1 VSQDTIMNSLANNI
15 IKIAND
21 ATTTNKTINLSST
34 EDITGIVNQVTIDN
48 KNVTV
53 SNDIINNSTTFIQ
66 AVNTDISNI
75 DVTGSFEDV
84 FVKATQITVA
94 TETIATAQATNFNT
108 STPVSAPTEAEIT
121 SVAIESVF
129 EPPDDSIRFQL
140 YKNDTVDSS
149 TVKSYITVSNTS
161 QPIDIS
167 GKSITYYDISYSTS
181 QYKATYFTLKQYS
194 EVSGNILIVPT
205 DISKNTFIG
214 VSPEDNHSLYVSEL
228 DTNSIDVFKLGDG
241 TETNGI
247 YDASYTG
254 MYWYKSGDP
263 NSANLPVQLV
273 NGFEFFANAYNSGN
287 NRPNLYFTKI
297 TIEETDTSTSALD
310 TLYTLSNA
318 IVDNTTLVSM
328 VTLWITDRSNSD
340 TQYGTI
346 DTWNTINI
354 TDMSELFK
362 NYTGN
367 DIAVSTWDTSNVAT
381 MSQMF
386 NGCTNFNG
394 DITSW
399 NTSSVTNM
407 YRMFAGCS
415 KFVRWI
421 SNWDTSIVTDMSQM
435 FAGCL
440 LFNAPIGKTWNT
452 SSVTNMS
459 GMFQSCDKFNF
470 QGESSNIWNTSNV
483 TNMSFMFD
491 GCDKFNGPIVNWNTS
506 QVTTME
512 KMFQN
517 CPLFNRPIR
526 TNGNSWDTSNVTNM
540 ADMFYGCTNFNQDI
554 SNWNTPLVT
563 TMDSM
568 FESCTVFDQDVRLW
582 TVSISTGGQANANL
596 NEMFYSA
603 TKFVGKFN
611 SSNSALLFN
620 TNGTP
625 TIEFFDVSNTPIS
638 DISVN
643 IGWNLLHITADG
655 ELSGSTIEAVYE
667 YDASTNQYLVI
678 VDPVISANT
687 PTTVTTNT
695 SYLVKTNASST
706 ITFTT
711 ILYQDANLVQFNFDD
726 NDNITVT
733 TGWNLIGWN
742 STSSVDLGT
751 IDDSSNLIVANTL
764 HEYNVN
770 GQSKFGLK
778 IGTNSVKAN
787 RGYWVKCSNNGTLAI
802 SKNA

>member
-1 VSQDTIMNSLANNI
+1 
-15 IKIAND
+15 
-21 ATTTNKTINLSST
+21 
-34 EDITGIVNQVTIDN
+34 
-48 KNVTV
+48 
-53 SNDIINNSTTFIQ
+53 
-66 AVNTDISNI
+66 
-75 DVTGSFEDV
+75 
-84 FVKATQITVA
+84 
-94 TETIATAQATNFNT
+94 
-108 STPVSAPTEAEIT
+108 
-121 SVAIESVF
+121 
-129 EPPDDSIRFQL
+129 
-140 YKNDTVDSS
+140 
-149 TVKSYITVSNTS
+149 
-161 QPIDIS
+161 
-167 GKSITYYDISYSTS
+167 
-181 QYKATYFTLKQYS
+181 
-194 EVSGNILIVPT
+194 
-205 DISKNTFIG
+205 
-214 VSPEDNHSLYVSEL
+214 
-228 DTNSIDVFKLGDG
+228 
-241 TETNGI
+241 
-247 YDASYTG
+247 
-254 MYWYKSGDP
+254 
-263 NSANLPVQLV
+263 
-273 NGFEFFANAYNSGN
+273 
-287 NRPNLYFTKI
+287 
-297 TIEETDTSTSALD
+297 
-310 TLYTLSNA
+310 
-318 IVDNTTLVSM
+318 
-328 VTLWITDRSNSD
+328 
-340 TQYGTI
+340 
-346 DTWNTINI
+346 
-354 TDMSELFK
+354 MSELFK
-362 NYTGN
+362 DYTGN
-367 DIAVSTWDTSNVAT
+367 DITIGTWNTESVEN
-381 MSQMF
+381 MSGMF
-386 NGCTNFNG
+386 DGCTGFNG
-394 DITSW
+394 DITKW

-407 YRMFAGCS
+407 SHMFAGCS

-540 ADMFYGCTNFNQDI
+540 ADMFYRCTNFNQDI
-554 SNWNTPLVT
+554 SNWNTSGVT

-582 TVSISTGGQANANL
+582 AVSTSNGEAGQTDASL

-603 TKFVGKFN
+603 TAFVEKFN
-611 SSNSALLFN
+611 STNSSLLFD
-620 TNGTP
+620 TYGTP

-687 PTTVTTNT
+687 PTSVTTNR
-695 SYLVKTNASST
+695 SYMVKTNASST

-711 ILYQDANLVQFNFDD
+711 ILYQDVNLVQFNFED

-742 STSSVDLGT
+742 STSSAHLGT
-751 IDDSSNLIVANTL
+751 IVDSSNRIVANTL
-764 HEYNVN
+764 HEYNVGGLN
-770 GQSKFGLK
+770 QFGLQT
-778 IGTNSVKAN
+778 GTNSVKAN
-787 RGYWVKCSNNGTLAI
+787 RGYWVKCSGSGILAI